1 MLLEVWHGMKRVL
14 LKVSGEALSG
24 ENKPISFE
32 KVEET
37 AKEIKLLYDAGLE
50 IGIVVGGG
58 NIVRGRDT
66 VMQERSRMDSMGML
80 STAIN
85 TLALQD
91 CLERQGM
98 PTVAMSAIAMNRFLD
113 EYTARGAR
121 AALSEGKVVLFACG
135 TGCPFFSTDTASA
148 LRALEIGADTLL
160 MAKNID
166 AVYSADPKKDPN
178 AIRYSHLS
186 YDKVIRDN
194 LQAIDL
200 PAITMCRDNGLEILV
215 FARSEIDKVAAGETV
230 GTRIDG
236 RDC

>member
-1 MLLEVWHGMKRVL
+1 MKRVL
-14 LKVSGEALSG
+14 LKVSGEALSSA
-24 ENKPISFE
+24 NQPVCFE

-37 AKEIKLLYDAGLE
+37 AKEIKLLFDAGLE

-98 PTVAMSAIAMNRFLD
+98 PTLAMSSIAMNRFID

-121 AALSEGKVVLFACG
+121 KALDEGKVVLFACG
-135 TGCPFFSTDTASA
+135 TGCPYFSTDTASA

-186 YDKVIRDN
+186 YNKVIADN

-200 PAITMCRDNGLEILV
+200 PAITMCRDNHLPILV
-215 FARSEIDKVAAGETV
+215 FARSEIDKVAAGQEI
-230 GTRIDG
+230 GTRIDEN
-236 RDC
+236 DA

>member
-1 MLLEVWHGMKRVL
+1 MKRVL
-14 LKVSGEALSG
+14 LKVSGEALSS
-24 ENKPISFE
+24 ENKPVCFE

-98 PTVAMSAIAMNRFLD
+98 PTLAMSSIAMNRFID

-121 AALSEGKVVLFACG
+121 KALDEGKVVLFACG
-135 TGCPFFSTDTASA
+135 TGCPYFSTDTASA

-166 AVYSADPKKDPN
+166 AVYSADPRKDPN
-178 AIRYSHLS
+178 AIRYDHLN
-186 YDKVIRDN
+186 YNKVIADN
-194 LQAIDL
+194 LQAIDI
-200 PAITMCRDNGLEILV
+200 PAITMCRDNNLPILV
-215 FARSEIDKVAAGETV
+215 FARSEIDKVAKGIPV

-236 RDC
+236 KDA

>member
-1 MLLEVWHGMKRVL
+1 MKRVL
-14 LKVSGEALSG
+14 IKVSGEALSSA
-24 ENKPISFE
+24 NQPVCFE

-98 PTVAMSAIAMNRFLD
+98 PTLAMSAIAID

-121 AALSEGKVVLFACG
+121 EALSNGKVVLFACG
-135 TGCPFFSTDTASA
+135 TGCPYFSTDTAST

-160 MAKNID
+160 MAKNVD
-166 AVYSADPKKDPN
+166 AVYSADPKVDPN
-178 AIRYSHLS
+178 AIRYDHLT
-186 YDKVIRDN
+186 YDQVIRDN
-194 LQAIDL
+194 LKAIDMS
-200 PAITMCRDNGLEILV
+200 AITLCRDNNLPILV
-215 FARSEIDKVAAGETV
+215 FARSEIDKVAKGETV

-236 RDC
+236 NEA

>member
-1 MLLEVWHGMKRVL
+1 MKRVL
-14 LKVSGEALSG
+14 IKVSGEALSSA
-24 ENKPISFE
+24 NQPVCFE

-98 PTVAMSAIAMNRFLD
+98 PTLAMSAIAMTRFID
-113 EYTARGAR
+113 EYTARDAR
-121 AALSEGKVVLFACG
+121 KALDEGKVVLFACG
-135 TGCPFFSTDTASA
+135 TGCPYLSTDTASA

-178 AIRYSHLS
+178 AIRYDHLS
-186 YDKVIRDN
+186 YDKVIADN

-200 PAITMCRDNGLEILV
+200 PAITMCRDNHLPILV
-215 FARSEIDKVAAGETV
+215 FARSEIDKVAAGIPV

-236 RDC
+236 KDA

>member
-1 MLLEVWHGMKRVL
+1 MKRVL
-14 LKVSGEALSG
+14 LKVSGEALSS
-24 ENKPISFE
+24 EKQPVCFE

-37 AKEIKLLYDAGLE
+37 AKEIKLLFDAGLE

-98 PTVAMSAIAMNRFLD
+98 PTKAMSAIPMHRFLD
-113 EYTARGAR
+113 EYTARDAK
-121 AALSEGKVVLFACG
+121 AALKEGKVVLFACG
-135 TGCPFFSTDTASA
+135 TGCPYFSTDTASA

-166 AVYSADPKKDPN
+166 AVYSDDPKKNPN
-178 AIRYSHLS
+178 AIRYDHLT
-186 YDKVIRDN
+186 YDKVIADD
-194 LQAIDL
+194 LKAIDI
-200 PAITMCRDNGLEILV
+200 PAITMCRDNHLPILV
-215 FARSEIDKVAAGETV
+215 FARSEIDRVANGGKV
-230 GTRIDG
+230 GTRIDENEA
-236 RDC
+236 

>member
-1 MLLEVWHGMKRVL
+1 MKRVL

-24 ENKPISFE
+24 EHQPISFE

-98 PTVAMSAIAMNRFLD
+98 PTVAMSAIAMNRFID

-121 AALSEGKVVLFACG
+121 AALDQGKVVLFACG
-135 TGCPFFSTDTASA
+135 TGCPYFSTDTASA

-166 AVYSADPKKDPN
+166 AVYSTDPKKNPN

-186 YDKVIRDN
+186 YNKVIADN
-194 LQAIDL
+194 LQAIDI

-236 RDC
+236 RDD

>member
-1 MLLEVWHGMKRVL
+1 MKRVL
-14 LKVSGEALSG
+14 IKVSGEALSSA
-24 ENKPISFE
+24 NQPVCFE

-98 PTVAMSAIAMNRFLD
+98 PTLAMSAIAMTRFID

-121 AALSEGKVVLFACG
+121 EALSNGKVVLFACG
-135 TGCPFFSTDTASA
+135 TGCPYFSTDTAST

-160 MAKNID
+160 MAKNVD
-166 AVYSADPKKDPN
+166 AVYSADPKVDPN
-178 AIRYSHLS
+178 AIRYDHL
-186 YDKVIRDN
+186 
-194 LQAIDL
+194 
-200 PAITMCRDNGLEILV
+200 T
-215 FARSEIDKVAAGETV
+215 
-230 GTRIDG
+230 
-236 RDC
+236 

>member
-1 MLLEVWHGMKRVL
+1 MKRVL
-14 LKVSGEALSG
+14 LKVSGEALSSADQ
-24 ENKPISFE
+24 PVCFE
-32 KVEET
+32 KIEET
-37 AKEIKLLYDAGLE
+37 AREIKLLFDAGLE

-85 TLALQD
+85 ALALTD

-98 PTVAMSAIAMNRFLD
+98 PTVTMSAIPMHRFID

-121 AALSEGKVVLFACG
+121 AALDAGKVVVFACG
-135 TGCPFFSTDTASA
+135 TGCPYFSTDTASA
-148 LRALEIGADTLL
+148 LRALEIGADALL

-178 AIRYSHLS
+178 TIRYAHLT
-186 YDKVIRDN
+186 YDKVIADN
-194 LQAIDL
+194 LQAIDI
-200 PAITMCRDNGLEILV
+200 PAITMCRDNGLPILV
-215 FARSEIDKVAAGETV
+215 FARSEIDKVAKGETV

-236 RDC
+236 NDA

>member
-1 MLLEVWHGMKRVL
+1 MKRVL
-14 LKVSGEALSG
+14 LKVSGEALSSA
-24 ENKPISFE
+24 NQPVCFE

-37 AKEIKLLYDAGLE
+37 AKEIKLLFDAGLE

-98 PTVAMSAIAMNRFLD
+98 PTLAMSSIAMNRFID

-121 AALSEGKVVLFACG
+121 KALDEGKVVLFACG
-135 TGCPFFSTDTASA
+135 TGCPYFSTDTASA

-178 AIRYSHLS
+178 AIRYDHLT
-186 YDKVIRDN
+186 YNKVIADN
-194 LQAIDL
+194 LQAVDI
-200 PAITMCRDNGLEILV
+200 PAITMCRDNNLEILV
-215 FARSEIDKVAAGETV
+215 FARSEIDKVAKGEAV

-236 RDC
+236 KDA

>member
-1 MLLEVWHGMKRVL
+1 MKRVL
-14 LKVSGEALSG
+14 LKVSGEALSSA
-24 ENKPISFE
+24 NQPVCFE

-98 PTVAMSAIAMNRFLD
+98 QTLAMSSITMNRFID

-121 AALSEGKVVLFACG
+121 KALDEGKVVLFACG
-135 TGCPFFSTDTASA
+135 TGCPYFSTDTASA

-178 AIRYSHLS
+178 AIRYDHLT
-186 YDKVIRDN
+186 YNKVIADN
-194 LQAIDL
+194 LQAIDI
-200 PAITMCRDNGLEILV
+200 PAITMCRDNNLEILV
-215 FARSEIDKVAAGETV
+215 FARSEIDKVAKGEAV

-236 RDC
+236 KDA

>member
-1 MLLEVWHGMKRVL
+1 MKRVL
-14 LKVSGEALSG
+14 LKVSGEALSSA
-24 ENKPISFE
+24 NQPVCFE

-66 VMQERSRMDSMGML
+66 VMQQRSRMDSMGML

-98 PTVAMSAIAMNRFLD
+98 PTLAMSSIAMNRFID

-121 AALSEGKVVLFACG
+121 KALDEGKVVLFACG
-135 TGCPFFSTDTASA
+135 TGCPYFSTDTASA

-178 AIRYSHLS
+178 AIRYDHLS

-200 PAITMCRDNGLEILV
+200 SAITMCRDNNLPILV
-215 FARSEIDKVAAGETV
+215 FARSEIDKVAKGEAV

-236 RDC
+236 KDA

>member
-1 MLLEVWHGMKRVL
+1 MKRVL
-14 LKVSGEALSG
+14 IKVSGEALSSA
-24 ENKPISFE
+24 NQPVCFE

-37 AKEIKLLYDAGLE
+37 AKEIKLLFDAGLE

-98 PTVAMSAIAMNRFLD
+98 PTLAMSAIAMNRFID

-121 AALSEGKVVLFACG
+121 KALDEGKVVLFACG
-135 TGCPFFSTDTASA
+135 TGCPYFSTDTASA

-178 AIRYSHLS
+178 AIRYDHLS
-186 YDKVIRDN
+186 YDKVIADN

-200 PAITMCRDNGLEILV
+200 PAITMCRDNHLPILV
-215 FARSEIDKVAAGETV
+215 FARSEIDKVAAGIPV

-236 RDC
+236 KDA

>member
-1 MLLEVWHGMKRVL
+1 MKRVL
-14 LKVSGEALSG
+14 IKVSGEALSSA
-24 ENKPISFE
+24 NQPVCFE

-98 PTVAMSAIAMNRFLD
+98 PTLAMSAIAMTRFID
-113 EYTARGAR
+113 EYTARDAR
-121 AALSEGKVVLFACG
+121 KALDEGKVVLFACG
-135 TGCPFFSTDTASA
+135 TGCPYFSTDTASA

-178 AIRYSHLS
+178 AIRYDHLS
-186 YDKVIRDN
+186 YDKVIADN

-200 PAITMCRDNGLEILV
+200 PAITMCRDNHLPILV
-215 FARSEIDKVAAGETV
+215 FARSEIDKVAAGIPV

-236 RDC
+236 KDA

>member
-1 MLLEVWHGMKRVL
+1 MKRVL
-14 LKVSGEALSG
+14 IKVSGEALSSA
-24 ENKPISFE
+24 NQPVCFE

-37 AKEIKLLYDAGLE
+37 AKEIKLLFDAGLE

-98 PTVAMSAIAMNRFLD
+98 PTLAMSSIAMNRFID

-121 AALSEGKVVLFACG
+121 KALDEGKVVLFACG
-135 TGCPFFSTDTASA
+135 TGCPYFSTDTASA

-186 YDKVIRDN
+186 YNKVIADN

-200 PAITMCRDNGLEILV
+200 PAITMCRDNHLPILV
-215 FARSEIDKVAAGETV
+215 FARSEIDKVAAGQEI
-230 GTRIDG
+230 GTRIDEN
-236 RDC
+236 DA

>member
-1 MLLEVWHGMKRVL
+1 MKRVL
-14 LKVSGEALSG
+14 IKVSGEALSSAD
-24 ENKPISFE
+24 KPVCFE

-58 NIVRGRDT
+58 NIVRGRDA

-98 PTVAMSAIAMNRFLD
+98 PTLAMSAIAMTRFID

-121 AALSEGKVVLFACG
+121 EALSNGKVVLFACG
-135 TGCPFFSTDTASA
+135 TGCPYFSTDTAST

-178 AIRYSHLS
+178 AIRYSHLT
-186 YDKVIRDN
+186 YNKVIADN
-194 LQAIDL
+194 LQAIDI

-215 FARSEIDKVAAGETV
+215 FARSEIDKVARGEAV

-236 RDC
+236 KDA

>member
-1 MLLEVWHGMKRVL
+1 MKRVL
-14 LKVSGEALSG
+14 IKVSGEALSSASQ
-24 ENKPISFE
+24 PVCFE

-37 AKEIKLLYDAGLE
+37 AKEIKMLYDAGLE

-98 PTVAMSAIAMNRFLD
+98 PTVAMSAIAMTRFID

-121 AALSEGKVVLFACG
+121 AALDAGKVVLFACG
-135 TGCPFFSTDTASA
+135 TGCPYFSTDTAST

-166 AVYSADPKKDPN
+166 AVYSADPRKDPN
-178 AIRYSHLS
+178 AIRYDHLN
-186 YDKVIRDN
+186 YNKVIADN
-194 LQAIDL
+194 LQAIDI
-200 PAITMCRDNGLEILV
+200 PAITMCRDNNLPILV
-215 FARSEIDKVAAGETV
+215 FARSEIDKVAKGIPV

-236 RDC
+236 KDA

>member
-1 MLLEVWHGMKRVL
+1 MKRVL
-14 LKVSGEALSG
+14 IKVSGEALSSA
-24 ENKPISFE
+24 NQPVCFE

-98 PTVAMSAIAMNRFLD
+98 PTLAMSAIAMTRFID
-113 EYTARGAR
+113 EYTARDAR
-121 AALSEGKVVLFACG
+121 KALDEGKVVLFACG
-135 TGCPFFSTDTASA
+135 TGCPYFSTDTASA

-166 AVYSADPKKDPN
+166 AVYSADPRKDPN
-178 AIRYSHLS
+178 AIRYDHLS
-186 YDKVIRDN
+186 YDKVIADN

-200 PAITMCRDNGLEILV
+200 PAITMCRDNHLPILV
-215 FARSEIDKVAAGETV
+215 FARSEIDKVAAGIPV

-236 RDC
+236 KDA

>member
-1 MLLEVWHGMKRVL
+1 MKRVL
-14 LKVSGEALSG
+14 IKVSGEALSSA
-24 ENKPISFE
+24 NQPVCFE

-37 AKEIKLLYDAGLE
+37 AKEIKLLFDAGLE

-98 PTVAMSAIAMNRFLD
+98 PTLAMSSIAMNRFID

-121 AALSEGKVVLFACG
+121 KALDEGKVVLFACG
-135 TGCPFFSTDTASA
+135 TGCPYFSTDTASA

-178 AIRYSHLS
+178 AIRYDHLT
-186 YDKVIRDN
+186 YNKVIADN
-194 LQAIDL
+194 LQAIDI
-200 PAITMCRDNGLEILV
+200 PAITMCRDNNLEILV
-215 FARSEIDKVAAGETV
+215 FARSEIDKVAKGEAV

-236 RDC
+236 KDA

>member
-1 MLLEVWHGMKRVL
+1 MKRVL
-14 LKVSGEALSG
+14 IKVSGEALSSA
-24 ENKPISFE
+24 NQPVCFE

-98 PTVAMSAIAMNRFLD
+98 PTLAMSAIAMTRFID
-113 EYTARGAR
+113 EYTARDAR
-121 AALSEGKVVLFACG
+121 KALDEGKVVLFACG
-135 TGCPFFSTDTASA
+135 TGCPYFSTDTASA

-186 YDKVIRDN
+186 YNKVIADN

-200 PAITMCRDNGLEILV
+200 PAITMCRDNHLPILV
-215 FARSEIDKVAAGETV
+215 FARSEIDKVAAGIPV

-236 RDC
+236 KDA

>member
-1 MLLEVWHGMKRVL
+1 MKRVL
-14 LKVSGEALSG
+14 LKVSGEALSSA
-24 ENKPISFE
+24 NQPVCFE

-80 STAIN
+80 ATAIN

-98 PTVAMSAIAMNRFLD
+98 QTLAMSSITMNRFID

-121 AALSEGKVVLFACG
+121 KALDEGKVVLFACG
-135 TGCPFFSTDTASA
+135 TGCPYFSTDTASA

-178 AIRYSHLS
+178 AIRYDHLT
-186 YDKVIRDN
+186 YNKVIADN
-194 LQAIDL
+194 LQAIDI
-200 PAITMCRDNGLEILV
+200 PAITMCRDNNLEILV
-215 FARSEIDKVAAGETV
+215 FARSEIDKVAKGEAV

-236 RDC
+236 KDA

>member
-1 MLLEVWHGMKRVL
+1 MKRVL
-14 LKVSGEALSG
+14 LKVSGEALSS
-24 ENKPISFE
+24 EKQPVCFE
-32 KVEET
+32 KIEET
-37 AKEIKLLYDAGLE
+37 AREIKLLYDAGLE

-66 VMQERSRMDSMGML
+66 VMQERSRMDIMGML

-98 PTVAMSAIAMNRFLD
+98 PTVAMSAIPMHRFLD
-113 EYTARGAR
+113 EYTARGAKQ
-121 AALSEGKVVLFACG
+121 ALSEGKVVLFACG

-160 MAKNID
+160 MAKNVD
-166 AVYSADPKKDPN
+166 AVYSADPKLDPN
-178 AIRYSHLS
+178 AIRYEHLS
-186 YDKVIRDN
+186 YDKVIADN
-194 LQAIDL
+194 LKAIDI
-200 PAITMCRDNGLEILV
+200 PAITLCRDNGLKILV
-215 FARSEIDKVAAGETV
+215 FARSEIDRVANGETV

-236 RDC
+236 TEA

>member
-1 MLLEVWHGMKRVL
+1 MKRVL
-14 LKVSGEALSG
+14 LKVSGEALSSA
-24 ENKPISFE
+24 NQPVCFE

-37 AKEIKLLYDAGLE
+37 AREIKMLYDAGLE

-98 PTVAMSAIAMNRFLD
+98 PTLAMSAVAMHRFID

-135 TGCPFFSTDTASA
+135 TGCPYFSTDTASA

-178 AIRYSHLS
+178 AIRYSHLT
-186 YDKVIRDN
+186 YHKVIADN
-194 LQAIDL
+194 LQAIDI

-215 FARSEIDKVAAGETV
+215 FARSEIDKVARGESV

-236 RDC
+236 KDA

>member
-1 MLLEVWHGMKRVL
+1 MKRVL
-14 LKVSGEALSG
+14 IKVSGEALSSADQ
-24 ENKPISFE
+24 PVCFE

-37 AKEIKLLYDAGLE
+37 AKEIKLLFDAGLE

-98 PTVAMSAIAMNRFLD
+98 PTKAMSAIPMHRFLD
-113 EYTARGAR
+113 EYTARGAKQ
-121 AALSEGKVVLFACG
+121 ALSEGKVVLFACG
-135 TGCPFFSTDTASA
+135 TGCPYFSTDTASA

-160 MAKNID
+160 MAKNVD
-166 AVYSADPKKDPN
+166 AVYSDDPKKNPD
-178 AIRYSHLS
+178 AIRYDHLT
-186 YDKVIRDN
+186 YDKVIADD
-194 LQAIDL
+194 LKAIDI
-200 PAITMCRDNGLEILV
+200 PAIAMCRDNDLKILV
-215 FARSEIDKVAAGETV
+215 FARSEIDRVANGEAV
-230 GTRIDG
+230 GTRIDAEP
-236 RDC
+236 

>member
-1 MLLEVWHGMKRVL
+1 MKRVL
-14 LKVSGEALSG
+14 IKVSGEALSSA
-24 ENKPISFE
+24 NQPVCFE

-98 PTVAMSAIAMNRFLD
+98 PTLAMSSIAMTRFID

-121 AALSEGKVVLFACG
+121 KALDEGKVVLFACG
-135 TGCPFFSTDTASA
+135 TGCPYFSTDTASA

-178 AIRYSHLS
+178 AIRYDHLS
-186 YDKVIRDN
+186 YDKVIADN

-200 PAITMCRDNGLEILV
+200 PAITMCRDNHLPILV
-215 FARSEIDKVAAGETV
+215 FARSEIDKVAAGIPV

-236 RDC
+236 KDA

>member
-1 MLLEVWHGMKRVL
+1 MKRVL
-14 LKVSGEALSG
+14 IKVSGEVLSSA
-24 ENKPISFE
+24 NQPVCFE

-98 PTVAMSAIAMNRFLD
+98 PTMAMSAIAMTRFID

-121 AALSEGKVVLFACG
+121 AALDAGKVVLFACG
-135 TGCPFFSTDTASA
+135 TGCPYFSTDTASA

-178 AIRYSHLS
+178 AIRYDHLT
-186 YDKVIRDN
+186 YNKVIADN
-194 LQAIDL
+194 LQAIDI

-215 FARSEIDKVAAGETV
+215 FARSEIDKVANGIPV
-230 GTRIDG
+230 GTRIDAKES
-236 RDC
+236 

>member
-1 MLLEVWHGMKRVL
+1 MKRVL
-14 LKVSGEALSG
+14 IKVSGEALSSA
-24 ENKPISFE
+24 NQPVCFE

-98 PTVAMSAIAMNRFLD
+98 PTLAMSAIAMTRFID

-121 AALSEGKVVLFACG
+121 KALDEGKVVLFACG
-135 TGCPFFSTDTASA
+135 TGCPYFSTDTASA

-186 YDKVIRDN
+186 YNKVIADN

-200 PAITMCRDNGLEILV
+200 PAITMCRDNHLPILV
-215 FARSEIDKVAAGETV
+215 FARSEIDKVAAGIPV

-236 RDC
+236 NDA

>member
-1 MLLEVWHGMKRVL
+1 MKRVL
-14 LKVSGEALSG
+14 LKVSGEALSS
-24 ENKPISFE
+24 EKQPVCFE
-32 KVEET
+32 KIEET
-37 AKEIKLLYDAGLE
+37 AREIKLLYDAGLE

-66 VMQERSRMDSMGML
+66 VMKERSRMDSMGML

-98 PTVAMSAIAMNRFLD
+98 PTVAMSAIPMHRFLD
-113 EYTARGAR
+113 EYTARGAKQ
-121 AALSEGKVVLFACG
+121 ALSEGKVVLFACG

-160 MAKNID
+160 MAKNVD
-166 AVYSADPKKDPN
+166 AVYSADPKLDPN
-178 AIRYSHLS
+178 AIRYEHLS
-186 YDKVIRDN
+186 YDKVIADN
-194 LQAIDL
+194 LKAIDI
-200 PAITMCRDNGLEILV
+200 PAITLCRDNGLKILV
-215 FARSEIDKVAAGETV
+215 FARSEIDRVANGETV

-236 RDC
+236 TEA

>member
-1 MLLEVWHGMKRVL
+1 MKRVL
-14 LKVSGEALSG
+14 IKVSGEALSSA
-24 ENKPISFE
+24 NQPVCFE

-98 PTVAMSAIAMNRFLD
+98 PTLAMSAIAMTRFID
-113 EYTARGAR
+113 EYTARDAR
-121 AALSEGKVVLFACG
+121 KALDEGKVVLFACG
-135 TGCPFFSTDTASA
+135 TGCPYFSTDTASA

-166 AVYSADPKKDPN
+166 AVYSADPRKNPN
-178 AIRYSHLS
+178 AIRYDHLS
-186 YDKVIRDN
+186 YDKVIADN

-200 PAITMCRDNGLEILV
+200 PAITMCRDNHLPILV
-215 FARSEIDKVAAGETV
+215 FARSEIDKVAAGIPV

-236 RDC
+236 KDA

>member
-1 MLLEVWHGMKRVL
+1 MKRVL
-14 LKVSGEALSG
+14 LKVSGEALSSA
-24 ENKPISFE
+24 NQPVCFE

-37 AKEIKLLYDAGLE
+37 AREIKMLYDAGLE

-98 PTVAMSAIAMNRFLD
+98 PTLAMSAIAMNRFID

-121 AALSEGKVVLFACG
+121 AALDAGKVVLFACG
-135 TGCPFFSTDTASA
+135 TGCPYFSTDTASA

-178 AIRYSHLS
+178 AIRYDHLT
-186 YDKVIRDN
+186 YNKVITDN
-194 LQAIDL
+194 LQAIDI

-215 FARSEIDKVAAGETV
+215 FARSEIDKVAKGIPV

-236 RDC
+236 KDA

>member
-1 MLLEVWHGMKRVL
+1 MKRVL
-14 LKVSGEALSG
+14 IKVSGEALSSA
-24 ENKPISFE
+24 NQPVCFE

-98 PTVAMSAIAMNRFLD
+98 PTLAMSAIAMTRFID

-121 AALSEGKVVLFACG
+121 KALDEGKVVLFACG
-135 TGCPFFSTDTASA
+135 TGCPYFSTDTASA

-178 AIRYSHLS
+178 AIRYDHLS
-186 YDKVIRDN
+186 YDKVIADN

-200 PAITMCRDNGLEILV
+200 PAITMCRDNHLPILV
-215 FARSEIDKVAAGETV
+215 FARSEIDKVAAGIPV

-236 RDC
+236 KDA

>member
-1 MLLEVWHGMKRVL
+1 MKRVL
-14 LKVSGEALSG
+14 IKVSGEALSSA
-24 ENKPISFE
+24 NQPVCFE

-37 AKEIKLLYDAGLE
+37 AREIKLLYDAGLE

-98 PTVAMSAIAMNRFLD
+98 PTLAMSAIAMTRFID

-121 AALSEGKVVLFACG
+121 EALSNGKVVLFACG
-135 TGCPFFSTDTASA
+135 TGCPYFSTDTAST

-160 MAKNID
+160 MAKNVD
-166 AVYSADPKKDPN
+166 AVYSADPKVDPN
-178 AIRYSHLS
+178 AIRYDHLT

-194 LQAIDL
+194 LKAIDMS
-200 PAITMCRDNGLEILV
+200 AITLCRDNNLPILV
-215 FARSEIDKVAAGETV
+215 FARSEIDKVAKGIPV

-236 RDC
+236 NEA

>member
-1 MLLEVWHGMKRVL
+1 MKRVL
-14 LKVSGEALSG
+14 LKVSGEALSSA
-24 ENKPISFE
+24 NQPVCFE

-98 PTVAMSAIAMNRFLD
+98 PTLAMSAIAMTRFID

-121 AALSEGKVVLFACG
+121 KALDEGKVVLFACG
-135 TGCPFFSTDTASA
+135 TGCPYFSTDTASA

-178 AIRYSHLS
+178 AIRYDHLS
-186 YDKVIRDN
+186 YDKVIADN

-200 PAITMCRDNGLEILV
+200 PAITMCRDNHLPILV
-215 FARSEIDKVAAGETV
+215 FARSEIDKVAAGQEI
-230 GTRIDG
+230 GTRIDEN
-236 RDC
+236 DA

>member
-1 MLLEVWHGMKRVL
+1 MKRVL
-14 LKVSGEALSG
+14 LKVSGEALSS
-24 ENKPISFE
+24 EKQPICFE

-98 PTVAMSAIAMNRFLD
+98 PTTAMSAIPMHRFLD
-113 EYTARGAR
+113 EYTARGAKQ
-121 AALSEGKVVLFACG
+121 ALKEGRVVLFACG
-135 TGCPFFSTDTASA
+135 TGCPYFSTDTASA

-160 MAKNID
+160 MAKNVD
-166 AVYSADPKKDPN
+166 AVYSADPKLDPN
-178 AIRYSHLS
+178 AIRYDHLT
-186 YDKVIRDN
+186 YDKVIADD
-194 LQAIDL
+194 LKAIDL
-200 PAITMCRDNGLEILV
+200 PAITMCRDNNLPILV
-215 FARSEIDKVAAGETV
+215 FARSEIDRVANGEKV

-236 RDC
+236 NDA